1 MHSEQKNACCCIHLS
16 IVQKSSGGCCDTYR
30 GHGDDGPPVGV
41 EHGVEGGGLLLLLEH
56 EDEGCEHDGAHPQQ
70 QEQQPQLLVVGLHG
84 VAQRLEA
91 GGMFC

>member
-1 MHSEQKNACCCIHLS
+1 MLPSYLGPVRATHHLPL
-16 IVQKSSGGCCDTYR
+16 I
-30 GHGDDGPPVGV
+30 
-41 EHGVEGGGLLLLLEH
+41 EHLDSAEYSQMALTLLLEH
-56 EDEGCEHDGAHPQQ
+56 EDEGGEHDGAHPQQ